1 MNVRALTALVALA
14 TISAA
19 CPSFSSPTSAPAPQ
33 APAPA
38 EMERMITARTSLRG
52 ALDDHPLIR
61 PWMIARFD
69 GTTLGYRVLW
79 DPKDPESGQTAEHVP
94 RHSSA
99 GGNSILRVADRYSG
113 VDQLGLAC
121 FELLNMDS
129 TDKHDELWSLARR
142 GRIGR
147 DDFARKMTR
156 MEHQAVV
163 RFQNF
168 SREYGLKPAASD
180 VFLQRFLDT
189 PADFDEF
196 LAWSARLRV
205 AEGSTYD
212 PIVYWAQMYD
222 TRRE

>member
-1 MNVRALTALVALA
+1 MNARALTALVTLA
-14 TISAA
+14 TLSAA
-19 CPSFSSPTSAPAPQ
+19 CPSFSPAPQ

-38 EMERMITARTSLRG
+38 EMERMFTARALMRG

-113 VDQLGLAC
+113 IDQLGLAC

-147 DDFARKMTR
+147 DYFARRMTR

-163 RFQNF
+163 RFQIF
-168 SREYGLKPAASD
+168 SREYGLKPESGVIKA
-180 VFLQRFLDT
+180 VVEI
-189 PADFDEF
+189 P
-196 LAWSARLRV
+196 
-205 AEGSTYD
+205 
-212 PIVYWAQMYD
+212 
-222 TRRE
+222 